1 MFIFIDI
8 LWKRWKQAVI
18 VAVLAVRTMVIRNT
32 ITKVGIIDHE
42 TEGIVLARIGIAL
55 LELQLAAIAGKS
67 YKILQYIKNQV
78 YIE

>member
-1 MFIFIDI
+1 MLTKCQIFILIDI

-18 VAVLAVRTMVIRNT
+18 IAVLAVRTMVIRNT

-67 YKILQYIKNQV
+67 
-78 YIE
+78 

>member
-42 TEGIVLARIGIAL
+42 TKGIVLARIGIAL

-67 YKILQYIKNQV
+67 
-78 YIE
+78 

>member
-67 YKILQYIKNQV
+67 
-78 YIE
+78 

>member
-8 LWKRWKQAVI
+8 LWKRWKQVVI

-67 YKILQYIKNQV
+67 
-78 YIE
+78 

>member
-32 ITKVGIIDHE
+32 ITKVRIIDHE

-67 YKILQYIKNQV
+67 
-78 YIE
+78 